1 MEVNT
6 EALRTLRE
14 ERVLT
19 VSELARQAGVSKNT
33 ISKAENGGSVYPSTV
48 RKLAQALGVD
58 PSDLVGKRS

>member
-1 MEVNT
+1 MET
-6 EALRTLRE
+6 LRTLRE

-58 PSDLVGKRS
+58 PSDLVGKRN

>member
-1 MEVNT
+1 MEVNMET
-6 EALRTLRE
+6 LRTLRE

-58 PSDLVGKRS
+58 PSDLVGKRN

>member
-6 EALRTLRE
+6 ETLRTLRE

>member
-1 MEVNT
+1 MET
-6 EALRTLRE
+6 LKTLRR

-19 VSELARQAGVSKNT
+19 VAELAQQAGVSKNT

-48 RKLAQALGVD
+48 KKLAHALGVE

>member
-1 MEVNT
+1 MET
-6 EALRTLRE
+6 LKTLRE

-19 VSELARQAGVSKNT
+19 VTELARQAGVSKNT

-48 RKLAQALGVD
+48 RKLAHALGVD